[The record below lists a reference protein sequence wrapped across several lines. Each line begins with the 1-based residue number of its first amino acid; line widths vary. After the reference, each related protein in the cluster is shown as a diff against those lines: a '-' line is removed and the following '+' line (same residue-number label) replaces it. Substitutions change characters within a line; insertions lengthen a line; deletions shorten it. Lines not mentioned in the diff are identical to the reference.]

1 MVDGTFCQSCGSPVG
16 AQQQR
21 CGTCGAALTPSSGVT
36 SHLTPAPLG
45 NATALPAGKQGGPAA
60 SDGARTPQAGAY
72 VPNAPPPWTAS
83 AYGHP
88 PASNSPPPAGYPVY
102 PQGGALPYPSYPYP
116 QPAAY
121 PYSYPYAYPQYYY
134 YPVYVAPQR
143 PPGETL
149 ALVVSWIV
157 TVAGG
162 LSILCGLFVALLLL
176 LVLNVAATAD
186 SLSTTTVFVAFSLA
200 PLIGGAYAVYF
211 GIRGIMRKPSP
222 RFSLPNPLLFVALT
236 ALTLGTGLVLWHE
249 SPAPGPAI
257 AVVPLAIMSGVLPA
271 FAILAFTAW
280 RLHLPSTRRHV
291 WMSLFYGATLAVLLA
306 AIIELV
312 VTLLIFIVARSMGY
326 NGQSLLT
333 NPTNPN
339 PGDPVEVVLLLLTIS
354 VVAPVVEEGLKPLGA
369 VLIMRRLRTPA
380 SAFLMGVAAGVGFNI
395 FETVGY
401 IGSGEADWIGVA
413 IERIGAGLLHGVGA
427 GMATLGWYYLINGK
441 GVPHR
446 WLRGF
451 GGIFYA
457 MLQHAI
463 FNGSNLLG
471 LLPGPVGSWMQQP
484 IFIGKLPLDGG
495 ALLFFIYYGLIFALL
510 VYVTGR
516 LAHSPPTEPAS
527 PTRPPAVQASDTLGI
542 GGPTAVGSGGR

>member
-1 MVDGTFCQSCGSPVG
+1 MVEGTFCQWCGSPVG

-21 CGTCGAALTPSSGVT
+21 CGTCGAALTSSSGVT
-36 SHLTPAPLG
+36 SQLTPAPLG
-45 NATALPAGKQGGPAA
+45 NATALPADKQGGPTAT
-60 SDGARTPQAGAY
+60 DGARPPQTGAY
-72 VPNAPPPWTAS
+72 VPNAPPPWPAS
-83 AYGHP
+83 AYGYP
-88 PASNSPPPAGYPVY
+88 PTPYNPPPAGYPAY
-102 PQGGALPYPSYPYP
+102 PQGGALPYPGSSYP

-121 PYSYPYAYPQYYY
+121 PYGYPYAYPPYYY
-134 YPVYVAPQR
+134 YPVYVAPPR
-143 PPGETL
+143 APGEPL

-157 TVAGG
+157 AVAGG

-176 LVLNVAATAD
+176 LSVAASAD
-186 SLSTTTVFVAFSLA
+186 TLSTTTVFVAFSLA

-211 GIRGIMRKPSP
+211 GIRSIMRNPSP

-312 VTLLIFIVARSMGY
+312 VTLLIFIVPRSMGY

-333 NPTNPN
+333 NPPNPN
-339 PGDPVEVVLLLLTIS
+339 PRDPVEVLLLLLTVS

-395 FETVGY
+395 FQTVGY
-401 IGSGEADWIGVA
+401 IRRRQAGSVGVA
-413 IERIGAGLLHGVGA
+413 
-427 GMATLGWYYLINGK
+427 
-441 GVPHR
+441 
-446 WLRGF
+446 
-451 GGIFYA
+451 
-457 MLQHAI
+457 
-463 FNGSNLLG
+463 
-471 LLPGPVGSWMQQP
+471 
-484 IFIGKLPLDGG
+484 
-495 ALLFFIYYGLIFALL
+495 
-510 VYVTGR
+510 
-516 LAHSPPTEPAS
+516 PP
-527 PTRPPAVQASDTLGI
+527 
-542 GGPTAVGSGGR
+542 